1 MLVKLVAQE
10 FVMVAEVLQQLLLKT
25 SKFLD
30 KKKEVAKQPLL
41 LARPLYHENP
51 VRI

>member
-1 MLVKLVAQE
+1 
-10 FVMVAEVLQQLLLKT
+10 MVAEVLQQLLLKI

-41 LARPLYHENP
+41 ISFKREINLRLKKDL
-51 VRI
+51 IQL